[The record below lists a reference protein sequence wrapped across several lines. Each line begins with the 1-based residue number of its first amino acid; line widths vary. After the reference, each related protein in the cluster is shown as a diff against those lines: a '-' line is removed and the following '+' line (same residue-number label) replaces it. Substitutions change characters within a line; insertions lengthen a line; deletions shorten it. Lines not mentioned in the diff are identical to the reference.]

1 MIAPTSFF
9 SDYGCH
15 VRILEEARALR
26 RHGHAVKIVTYY
38 KGRDLPD
45 VDIVR
50 TRPTPWHAEYEV
62 GSSRHKIA
70 FDVLLSWTALR
81 AALRYKPHIIHAHLH
96 EGALIGW
103 ALGKISGAPLVFDFQ
118 GSLTGEMVDHGFLK
132 PSSLAYPLVRWLERR
147 IDHRPRAVLTS
158 SQAAIALLRDAFGV
172 DRERII
178 PMPDCVDTSFFR
190 PRLESDR
197 VERAAIRSYLG
208 IPADRDVVV
217 YLGLLAA
224 YQGTDL
230 LIEAARQVVDRRP
243 QTHFLIMGYPGMPRY
258 RALAEGY
265 GLSDHTAFVGRVL
278 YEDAPRY
285 LRLGDV
291 AVAPKLS
298 ATEAN
303 GKVLNY
309 MATGLP
315 TVAFDTPVNR
325 EYLRDLGYYARPGDA
340 ASLAG
345 QLLRALDERAARAQL
360 AARLRARA
368 ESLFGWDDAARRMV
382 AVYDAVRMRRR
393 SERTQALRALHL
405 EPAAGGRDV
414 G

>member
-1 MIAPTSFF
+1 MRRS
-9 SDYGCH
+9 SQ
-15 VRILEEARALR
+15 RA
-26 RHGHAVKIVTYY
+26 I
-38 KGRDLPD
+38 
-45 VDIVR
+45 
-50 TRPTPWHAEYEV
+50 
-62 GSSRHKIA
+62 
-70 FDVLLSWTALR
+70 
-81 AALRYKPHIIHAHLH
+81 
-96 EGALIGW
+96 
-103 ALGKISGAPLVFDFQ
+103 
-118 GSLTGEMVDHGFLK
+118 
-132 PSSLAYPLVRWLERR
+132 
-147 IDHRPRAVLTS
+147 LTS
-158 SQAAIALLRDAFGV
+158 SHAAIALLRDAFGV

-190 PRLESDR
+190 PPLESDR
-197 VERAAIRSYLG
+197 TELAAIRSYLG
-208 IPADRDVVV
+208 IPPDRDVVV

-230 LIEAARQVVDRRP
+230 LVEAARQVVDRRP

-258 RALAEGY
+258 RAMAEGC
-265 GLSDHTAFVGRVL
+265 GLSGHTTFVGRVL

-325 EYLRDLGYYARPGDA
+325 EYMRDLGYYARPGDA

-345 QLLRALDERAARAQL
+345 QLLRALDERTTRDRIAAG
-360 AARLRARA
+360 LRARA

-382 AVYDAVRMRRR
+382 AVYDAVRMRRH
-393 SERTQALRALHL
+393 SERTKALRALHL
-405 EPAAGGRDV
+405 EPASGGRDV